1 MGRPGRF
8 LRAARVAMRVG
19 SPGVK
24 GRLWPAAYLAEAAHL
39 ARRLRARSVTH
50 LHNHIGQNS
59 AAVALLAAEL
69 AGVPYSLTIHGPSE
83 FDRPREL
90 ALGTKVGRS
99 RFTVAISE
107 YGRSQLMR
115 WTRPADW
122 DKIHVVHCGL
132 DADFLAAEP
141 TPVPDVPTVVSVG
154 RLVPEKGQLVLV
166 RAVAEL
172 ARRGVPVELALIGDG
187 PMRPAIESAVAQL
200 GLGGR
205 VRLLG
210 WQTSAQVRD
219 AIRGSRGLVMA
230 SFAEGLPVALME
242 PLALGR
248 PVVTTAIAG
257 IPELVRDGE
266 NGFLVPA
273 GSPTAL
279 ADGIGRLLAT
289 PAARL
294 TEMGAAGRRRVLAD
308 HDAATE
314 AAKLADLIRASVGH
328 PV

>member
-8 LRAARVAMRVG
+8 LRAAMLARRVAVAGREG
-19 SPGVK
+19 A
-24 GRLWPAAYLAEAAHL
+24 RLWPAAYLAEAAHL
-39 ARRLRARSVTH
+39 ARRLRAKGVVH

-115 WTRPADW
+115 WSRPADW

-166 RAVAEL
+166 GAVA
-172 ARRGVPVELALIGDG
+172 
-187 PMRPAIESAVAQL
+187 
-200 GLGGR
+200 
-205 VRLLG
+205 
-210 WQTSAQVRD
+210 
-219 AIRGSRGLVMA
+219 
-230 SFAEGLPVALME
+230 
-242 PLALGR
+242 
-248 PVVTTAIAG
+248 
-257 IPELVRDGE
+257 ELVRDG
-266 NGFLVPA
+266 
-273 GSPTAL
+273 
-279 ADGIGRLLAT
+279 
-289 PAARL
+289 
-294 TEMGAAGRRRVLAD
+294 RRR
-308 HDAATE
+308 
-314 AAKLADLIRASVGH
+314 SSWC
-328 PV
+328 